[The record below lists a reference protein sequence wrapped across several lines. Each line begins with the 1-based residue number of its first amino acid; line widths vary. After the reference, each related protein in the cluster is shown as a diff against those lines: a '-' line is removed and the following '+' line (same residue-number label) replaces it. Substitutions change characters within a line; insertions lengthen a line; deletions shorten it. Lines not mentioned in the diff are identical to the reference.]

1 MKGDRRNNP
10 LIRHVKEHAL
20 MYFVITVV
28 FFTGV
33 FAGSYVVKN
42 LNSQQEIELLNYLD
56 MFLTGLRDLDLQP
69 SLIVQHAVLN
79 NLKVILCIWFLGLT
93 VIGVPL
99 VLLIIWARGF
109 VLGFT
114 IGFLVQQKAIQGIL
128 ISVLAV
134 FPPSIITLPAMIV
147 GAAFAISFS
156 SLLVKGRSKFENSSL
171 LGQFVAYCTIMLLVM
186 LVSAA
191 GGLVEA
197 YVSPTFIKLITDFSV
212 AAMAK

>member
-1 MKGDRRNNP
+1 
-10 LIRHVKEHAL
+10 

-56 MFLTGLRDLDLQP
+56 MFLNGLRDLDLQP

-99 VLLIIWARGF
+99 VLMIIWARGF

-114 IGFLVQQKAIQGIL
+114 IGFLVQQKAFQGIL
-128 ISVLAV
+128 ISVLAI

-156 SLLVKGRSKFENSSL
+156 SLLVKGRSKFESSSL
-171 LGQFVAYCTIMLLVM
+171 LGQFVAYCTIMFLIMV
-186 LVSAA
+186 VSAA

-197 YVSPTFIKLITDFSV
+197 YVSPTFIRLITDFSV
-212 AAMAK
+212 AAVVK